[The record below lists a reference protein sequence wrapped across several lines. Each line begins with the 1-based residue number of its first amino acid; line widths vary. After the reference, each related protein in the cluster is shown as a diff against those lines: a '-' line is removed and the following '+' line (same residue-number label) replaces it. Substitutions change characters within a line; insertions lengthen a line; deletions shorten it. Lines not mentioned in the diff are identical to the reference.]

1 MSKETV
7 VEEVA
12 SGTVEVF
19 KSIIDAVGPAVR
31 ELATSM
37 GTSTEQLLAII
48 VKQQYA
54 NAVDSF
60 CCVIIFSII
69 GFCWYKYSTY
79 WFKKM
84 EIKEDGS
91 RDWDREGF
99 APNVIISI
107 VFALIVIIT
116 VSTSFVG
123 GIKRMMNPE
132 YYAYQEIMVEVK
144 DILGK

>member
-1 MSKETV
+1 
-7 VEEVA
+7 
-12 SGTVEVF
+12 
-19 KSIIDAVGPAVR
+19 
-31 ELATSM
+31 
-37 GTSTEQLLAII
+37 
-48 VKQQYA
+48 
-54 NAVDSF
+54 
-60 CCVIIFSII
+60 
-69 GFCWYKYSTY
+69 
-79 WFKKM
+79 M

>member
-1 MSKETV
+1 MSKEKV

-12 SGTVEVF
+12 TATGEVF

-31 ELATSM
+31 EIATSM

-54 NAVDSF
+54 NAIDSF
-60 CCVIIFSII
+60 CCVIIFSIL
-69 GFCWYKYSTY
+69 GFCWYRYSTY

-84 EIKEDGS
+84 EKDEHGL
-91 RDWDREGF
+91 RDWDIDGF
-99 APNVIISI
+99 APNMILSV
-107 VFALIVIIT
+107 VFALVVVIAI
-116 VSTSFVG
+116 STGFIG

-132 YYAYQEIMVEVK
+132 YYAYQEIMDEVK
-144 DILGK
+144 DVLGK